1 MISAINSSTSFKAVY
16 KPINYEFSE
25 SQQAVIKDIEEKIS
39 EKATKMDY
47 CISPYENKV
56 ALYRVLGA
64 KQSLHDKTVKFKEQ
78 FLCAIC
84 DEWNPLDIKKVDETD
99 KKIADGQKTLEQMAG
114 CIPVAIGICIAL
126 IVLYLTAGIFLSAR
140 NGKNTTKIQTELV
153 NQIDT
158 LKNNFVKKIK

>member
-1 MISAINSSTSFKAVY
+1 M
-16 KPINYEFSE
+16 
-25 SQQAVIKDIEEKIS
+25 KDIEEKIS

-99 KKIADGQKTLEQMAG
+99 KKIADGKKTLEQMAD

-140 NGKNTTKIQTELV
+140 NGKIQQKFKQ
-153 NQIDT
+153 N
-158 LKNNFVKKIK
+158 